1 MDYVGI
7 DKRILVEN
15 SKMGCDLYLKSN
27 VNGASR
33 YILFCHGSEQY
44 GTVRK
49 GELVERNIEKLYIP
63 AKDYEKF
70 FMYQEKNLP
79 GILANNDLGSNEKSR
94 AVYHVAKKLTKDV
107 LQNIGETEVDI
118 DRAKNW
124 VKYTIGFI
132 LNDPGAFSG
141 LLSMTSHDYY
151 TYTHSINLSVI
162 GLLFGKHLNFS
173 PEDLNTLGTGMLLH
187 DAGKVK
193 IPLEILNKP
202 GKLTK
207 HEFEI
212 IKKHPETGYN
222 LLRDQ
227 NNVEEKY
234 LIPTIR
240 HHENYDGTGYPYGI
254 GGDDI
259 ELDGRLSKIVDV
271 YDAITTKRSYAGAMS
286 PFAALDEMKE
296 HMIHCFDKELFQ
308 EFIRLLGPVGPG
320 LLKGNRKVAY
330 A

>member
-1 MDYVGI
+1 MNYIGI
-7 DKRILVEN
+7 DKHILVEN
-15 SKMGCDLYLKSN
+15 SKIGCDLYLKVH
-27 VNGASR
+27 VNGTSR
-33 YILFCHGSEQY
+33 YVLFCHGSEQY

-49 GELVERNIEKLYIP
+49 GELVERSIERLYIQ

-70 FMYQEKNLP
+70 FKYQEENLP
-79 GILANNDLGSNEKSR
+79 CILESIDLGPKEKSR
-94 AVYHVAKKLTKDV
+94 AVYHVAKKLTKDI
-107 LQNIGETEVDI
+107 LQNIGGTEIDI

-132 LNDPGAFSG
+132 LNDPGAFSS

-162 GLLFGKHLNFS
+162 GLLFGKHLNLS
-173 PEDLNTLGTGMLLH
+173 SENLNSLGTGMLLH
-187 DAGKVK
+187 DAGKVL
-193 IPLEILNKP
+193 IPLEILNNP

-212 IKKHPETGYN
+212 VKQHPEAGFK

-227 NNVEEKY
+227 NNMEEKF
-234 LIPTIR
+234 LIPAIR

-259 ELDGRLSKIVDV
+259 ELNGRISRIVDV
-271 YDAITTKRSYAGAMS
+271 YDAITTKRCYAGAMS
-286 PFAALDEMKE
+286 PFAALDEMRE
-296 HMIHCFDKELFQ
+296 QMIHCIDKELFQ
-308 EFIRLLGPVGPG
+308 EFIRLLGPADRG
-320 LLKGNRKVAY
+320 LLNKA
-330 A
+330 